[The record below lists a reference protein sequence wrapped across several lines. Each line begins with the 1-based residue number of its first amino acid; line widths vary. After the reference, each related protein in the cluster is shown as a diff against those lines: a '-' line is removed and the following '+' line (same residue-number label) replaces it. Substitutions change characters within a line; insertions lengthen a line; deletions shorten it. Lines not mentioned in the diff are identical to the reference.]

1 MNFATPPALRAIA
14 ALAFFTSALHAGT
27 TEYDLTIEHQMVN
40 FTGKKRPAM
49 TVNGGIPGPV
59 LVFTEGDDAVI
70 RVHNRMKVATSVHWH
85 GILVPP
91 DMDGVPFITFPPI
104 EPGATF
110 VYRFPIRQ
118 AGTYW
123 YHSHSGLQEQMGV
136 YGQIVIHPRNQRR
149 DIGRVDQDVPVLFS
163 DWTDE
168 SAHEVMRTLRR
179 GSEYYSIKKG
189 SAISLAGAVKHGMLR
204 DFFQRELVRM
214 PEMDISDVYYD
225 RFLAN
230 GKSELFVE
238 ARPGEIVRL
247 RLVDGSASTFFYA
260 EFAKGPMTI
269 IEADGQPVV
278 PVKHGRLLMGI
289 AETYDVL
296 VTVPR
301 GGAWEFRATSHD
313 ATGHAS
319 IWIGDPDGER
329 HAAPDVPLPNLYH
342 SMGKPTL
349 DRIFAFTPAGSMGMP
364 DRKVKE
370 GMFDQPGMM
379 MNMPGMKMEG
389 MNHSNMDGMGA
400 MGDMGSAPASNAM
413 PAMDHSKMNMS
424 AETAKT
430 VPEPSGAVEK
440 PTEMDHAKIDHSKME
455 MPRGEPMP
463 SSSREPSDMAVTR
476 HTGASSMSGMNHSSM
491 QGMDGG
497 GMMMESSEETLYENG
512 REMVVDGMNP
522 KRPLPP
528 YPKLKA
534 LHSTAPDPSKP
545 VREIRLT
552 LDGDMD
558 RYVWL
563 LNNKALHESDQ
574 IHIKEGEI
582 VRFIMINRT
591 MMYHPMHLHGHFFRI
606 ISGQGDRSPL
616 KHTVTVMPMAT
627 TVFEFE
633 ANEVGDWFFHCH
645 LLYHMH
651 SGMARV
657 VEYDDFAPAPETAA
671 VRDELFK
678 VDPYFYGA
686 ADGLSHMTE
695 GYAELAGIRY
705 SAMVGWEIGWGNVKE
720 TEYEIDLT
728 ANYFHNR
735 FLSLFGGA
743 ELTNGDEY
751 PEARGIFGYRY
762 PLPFLVHTFGWVDS
776 EGEFRFGVQK
786 SYPITQRLHVFG
798 ELEYDTRTE
807 YEWSAGLEYILGKNV
822 SLTGNYHSEFG
833 TGGGLTIR
841 F

>member
-1 MNFATPPALRAIA
+1 MKISTSVLAITFAVLVGCC
-14 ALAFFTSALHAGT
+14 SALHAKT
-27 TEYDLTIEHQMVN
+27 VEYELTIEHQ
-40 FTGKKRPAM
+40 
-49 TVNGGIPGPV
+49 
-59 LVFTEGDDAVI
+59 
-70 RVHNRMKVATSVHWH
+70 
-85 GILVPP
+85 
-91 DMDGVPFITFPPI
+91 
-104 EPGATF
+104 
-110 VYRFPIRQ
+110 
-118 AGTYW
+118 
-123 YHSHSGLQEQMGV
+123 
-136 YGQIVIHPRNQRR
+136 
-149 DIGRVDQDVPVLFS
+149 
-163 DWTDE
+163 
-168 SAHEVMRTLRR
+168 
-179 GSEYYSIKKG
+179 
-189 SAISLAGAVKHGMLR
+189 GM
-204 DFFQRELVRM
+204 
-214 PEMDISDVYYD
+214 
-225 RFLAN
+225 
-230 GKSELFVE
+230 
-238 ARPGEIVRL
+238 
-247 RLVDGSASTFFYA
+247 
-260 EFAKGPMTI
+260 
-269 IEADGQPVV
+269 
-278 PVKHGRLLMGI
+278 
-289 AETYDVL
+289 
-296 VTVPR
+296 
-301 GGAWEFRATSHD
+301 
-313 ATGHAS
+313 
-319 IWIGDPDGER
+319 
-329 HAAPDVPLPNLYH
+329 
-342 SMGKPTL
+342 
-349 DRIFAFTPAGSMGMP
+349 
-364 DRKVKE
+364 
-370 GMFDQPGMM
+370 
-379 MNMPGMKMEG
+379 
-389 MNHSNMDGMGA
+389 
-400 MGDMGSAPASNAM
+400 
-413 PAMDHSKMNMS
+413 
-424 AETAKT
+424 
-430 VPEPSGAVEK
+430 EK
-440 PTEMDHAKIDHSKME
+440 
-455 MPRGEPMP
+455 
-463 SSSREPSDMAVTR
+463 
-476 HTGASSMSGMNHSSM
+476 
-491 QGMDGG
+491 G
-497 GMMMESSEETLYENG
+497 GMMMEGSEETLYEDG

-657 VEYDDFAPAPETAA
+657 VEYDDFTPAPETAA

-705 SAMVGWEIGWGNVKE
+705 SAMVGWEIGWGNVEE

-735 FLSLFGGA
+735 FLSLFAGA
-743 ELTNGDEY
+743 ELTNEDEY
-751 PEARGIFGYRY
+751 PDARGICGYRY